1 MSGCSRLVCNR
12 GFTLLEMV
20 VVLSILG
27 LVTAVAVP
35 SVLRA
40 IETWQR
46 RGELELV
53 LDQIR
58 GLPATARAQAR
69 DLQISSKSLARA
81 DAPLHVEKASTLTAA
96 TAWRVRHNGVCEGG
110 MIELNSAGRQTRVR
124 NVLREVGCFG
134 SRGVEGNSKS
144 SLRNARDAIR
154 SLSTAVSSGVILK
167 SRCWSFFG

>member
-1 MSGCSRLVCNR
+1 MSGCSRLARTR

-69 DLQISSKSLARA
+69 DLQISSKSLART

-110 MIELNSAGRQTRVR
+110 MIELNSAGRQTRI
-124 NVLREVGCFG
+124 EVAKPFCDPK
-134 SRGVEGNSKS
+134 VKP
-144 SLRNARDAIR
+144 D
-154 SLSTAVSSGVILK
+154 
-167 SRCWSFFG
+167 